1 MTGGPMEDPRTGGPV
16 GPQRRGMRGKGSA
29 RVRSPQ
35 HAVSTFERQTPSVND
50 ATTGSGLK
58 RIVTTVRDYLPRGN
72 TLDDEAFKT
81 RHRFLCW
88 VLALHL
94 PALVAF
100 GVFRGYGL
108 AHSAL
113 EVAAPATLLLF
124 GQLARNR
131 RGGALFLTPGLVF

>member
-16 GPQRRGMRGKGSA
+16 GPQRRGMRGKGAA

-50 ATTGSGLK
+50 ATTVSGFK

-72 TLDDEAFKT
+72 TLDDEDFKT

-88 VLALHL
+88 ILGLHL
-94 PALVAF
+94 PLLFAF
-100 GVFRGYGL
+100 GVFRGFG
-108 AHSAL
+108 APHTAL
-113 EVAAPATLLLF
+113 EIVAPAALLLF
-124 GQLARNR
+124 GCLA
-131 RGGALFLTPGLVF
+131 A